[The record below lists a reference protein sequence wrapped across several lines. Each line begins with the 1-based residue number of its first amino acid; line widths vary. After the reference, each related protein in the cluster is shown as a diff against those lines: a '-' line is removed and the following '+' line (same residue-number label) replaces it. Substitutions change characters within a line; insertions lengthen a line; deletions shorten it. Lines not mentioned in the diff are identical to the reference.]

1 MYYIR
6 QELGMVDAPMNS
18 LTGDGV
24 TIAVIDTGVS
34 LHPDFGNRVIAFQD
48 FTAQG
53 HTLHRA
59 YDDGSHG
66 THVCGVLA
74 GNGSC
79 SRGKWR
85 GMAVK
90 ANLVVAKVLDCHG
103 DGAIKNLLQAIEWI
117 ESTRALYHT
126 KIVNISMGI
135 GELEDMQL
143 QSKAIR
149 AIESLWDIGLVVVV
163 AAGNGGPAGGSMSPL
178 GSSQKIITVGCY
190 EGGRVPYNKKSC
202 EYYSGRSSNE
212 SLYTKPDLVTMGTNI
227 TSCNSEFRRSK
238 KLYENAYSKKSGTSM
253 ATPIVSGGCAL
264 YLERYPKASNEQLKR
279 KLIYTAIDC
288 GEDWYKQGF
297 GRFNLQGFLE

>member
-6 QELGMVDAPMNS
+6 QELGMGGAVMES
-18 LTGDGV
+18 LTGNGV

-34 LHPDFGNRVIAFQD
+34 LHLDFEDRIIAFQD
-48 FTAQG
+48 FTTRG
-53 HTLHRA
+53 YTIRRA
-59 YDDGSHG
+59 YDDGAHG

-103 DGAIKNLLQAIEWI
+103 DGEIKNLLQAIEWI
-117 ESTRALYHT
+117 KSTRTLYHT

-135 GELEDMQL
+135 GELEDMEL

-149 AIESLWDIGLVVVV
+149 AIESLWELGLVVVV
-163 AAGNGGPAGGSMSPL
+163 AAGNGGPAEGSMSPL

-202 EYYSGRSSNE
+202 EYYSGRSSKE

-227 TSCNSEFRRSK
+227 TSCSSEIQ
-238 KLYENAYSKKSGTSM
+238 NAYCKKSGTSM

-297 GRFNLQGFLE
+297 GRFNLKGFLE